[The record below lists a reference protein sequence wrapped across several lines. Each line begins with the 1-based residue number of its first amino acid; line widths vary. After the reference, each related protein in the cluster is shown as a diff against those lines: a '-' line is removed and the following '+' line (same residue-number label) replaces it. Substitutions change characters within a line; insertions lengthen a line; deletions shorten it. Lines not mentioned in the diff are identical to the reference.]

1 MQTIVD
7 HAGTSEQ
14 RVSAKNCR
22 ENMGKKRPWP
32 TPVELARKITGNI
45 EFIGY
50 LLGDYKEGTL
60 PNVASD
66 LFIPPSAIRIAI
78 YKVRQYAQKA
88 AQSTIAVMS
97 Y

>member
-7 HAGTSEQ
+7 HAGTREQ
-14 RVSAKNCR
+14 RVSAKDCR
-22 ENMGKKRPWP
+22 ENMEKERPWP
-32 TPVELARKITGNI
+32 TPIKLARQITGNI
-45 EFIGY
+45 EFIDY

-66 LFIPPSAIRIAI
+66 LFISPLAIRIAVS
-78 YKVRQYAQKA
+78 KMRQHAQKP